1 MEVMNGKISVIIP
14 VYNAENYL
22 RETLSDLINQSYQ
35 DMEFI
40 VLDDGSVDGSAK
52 IIQEYALKDKRI
64 QFIQLENGGPS
75 KARNLGL
82 NVAKGEYIR
91 FVDADDRIPTDS
103 VSNMMQVF
111 EKNSDIDLVI
121 GNFVCDSAKGYFTG
135 EGLKSGKVNSAE
147 FAEIFIDH
155 VKSFYFGVPWNK
167 LYKREIIEKYQIRF
181 DENIDWCEDF
191 LFNVKYFSKCK
202 MMYFLN
208 LQQGVYQYCTR
219 DTGITSN
226 VSKRELEEIEC
237 IDVLRYNA
245 MKEYSDSIGLLERFE
260 LEWKYTEL
268 YQNLA
273 IVTKYFRNDYI
284 WVKYKKFKDYIREE
298 DAYQYICIK
307 AKKTNYKVW
316 HLLKESCETK
326 KYLKVFLYFIIK
338 GFGKKYLKNSFPK
351 FEKSVQEN
359 EEKKL

>member
-1 MEVMNGKISVIIP
+1 MNGKISVIIP

-35 DMEFI
+35 NMEII
-40 VLDDGSVDGSAK
+40 VVDDGSADGSMK

-64 QFIQLENGGPS
+64 QSMQLENGGPS
-75 KARNLGL
+75 KARNSGL
-82 NVAKGEYIR
+82 SIARGEYIR
-91 FVDADDRIPTDS
+91 FIDADDRIPINS
-103 VSNMMQVF
+103 MSNMIQVF
-111 EKNSDIDLVI
+111 EKNPDIELVI
-121 GNFVCDSAKGYFTG
+121 GNFECDSAKGYFTG
-135 EGLKSGKVNSAE
+135 KELKEKGKVNAIE
-147 FAEIFIDH
+147 FAEIFIEH

-191 LFNVKYFSKCK
+191 LFNVKYFSKCN
-202 MMYFLN
+202 MIYFLN
-208 LQQGVYQYCTR
+208 LAQGVYQYCTR

-226 VSKRELEEIEC
+226 VSKRDLEEIVY
-237 IDVLRYNA
+237 IDMLRYSEMQKYCA
-245 MKEYSDSIGLLERFE
+245 SVGLLERFE

-273 IVTKYFRNDYI
+273 TVTKYFRNDYP
-284 WVKYKKFKDYIREE
+284 WVKYRKFKGYICEE

-307 AKKTNYKVW
+307 ADKTDYKVW
-316 HLLKESCETK
+316 QLLKKACETK

-338 GFGKKYLKNSFPK
+338 GFGKKYLKNAFPQ
-351 FEKSVQEN
+351 FEKNVQEN
-359 EEKKL
+359 GVRKL